1 MPSRTPSSEDALPRK
16 GALTLTRLVDYD
28 DRITDALVDRVYY
41 WSTIRKL
48 RTLRPLGS
56 RGIRED
62 DVVRILQTHV
72 ILNKDAATAAQ
83 HLLQLPALASY
94 LNSLPSKE
102 EKKHFQ
108 DHFRKYVNIYLPD
121 CPFEVTTTNRYTI
134 ITHEAATVARK
145 PIRKNETIKYLTGV
159 QVAMS
164 EADEKFLG
172 MNDFSVVMSSRKK
185 RPSLFLGPARFANHD
200 CNANAKLITMGHNG
214 MTIVSARE
222 IEVGEEITVTYG
234 EDYFGEDN
242 CECLCATCERLQRNG
257 WSKRPLASRSSSDT
271 PGPESSTKTKRKFTP
286 DVTPVVASPASSK
299 RQKTQHPS
307 SASRASPQSDIL
319 GSAFFKPTQKLK
331 HRYGKVGRPPKRTYE
346 TARSTSPSSSTT
358 EDASQTSSVT
368 TDPTSVDEP
377 PAESDLSDLSESYEL
392 DDTLREVIQRKPKPI
407 RMTTRQTLRKQLSI
421 PIPTIEG
428 TDSDLEDDVSI
439 DRRKPGDYT
448 LTPRLLTSAVSRWVE
463 CRNCDDYFIQHEAKL
478 TRINCPRCERHSKL
492 YGYAWPKTDKE
503 GKHDTEERILDHR
516 TVNRFLHPS
525 EER

>member
-1 MPSRTPSSEDALPRK
+1 
-16 GALTLTRLVDYD
+16 
-28 DRITDALVDRVYY
+28 
-41 WSTIRKL
+41 
-48 RTLRPLGS
+48 
-56 RGIRED
+56 
-62 DVVRILQTHV
+62 
-72 ILNKDAATAAQ
+72 
-83 HLLQLPALASY
+83 
-94 LNSLPSKE
+94 
-102 EKKHFQ
+102 
-108 DHFRKYVNIYLPD
+108 
-121 CPFEVTTTNRYTI
+121 
-134 ITHEAATVARK
+134 
-145 PIRKNETIKYLTGV
+145 
-159 QVAMS
+159 
-164 EADEKFLG
+164 
-172 MNDFSVVMSSRKK
+172 
-185 RPSLFLGPARFANHD
+185 
-200 CNANAKLITMGHNG
+200 
-214 MTIVSARE
+214 MTIVSARD

-257 WSKRPLASRSSSDT
+257 WSKRPVASRSSSDT
-271 PGPESSTKTKRKFTP
+271 PGPESSTKNKRKFTP

-299 RQKTQHPS
+299 RQKIQHPS
-307 SASRASPQSDIL
+307 SASKASPQVPSIKKENSVSSALEKPTRVPIVKSETSASSSLRAVVTNDSESDIL

-331 HRYGKVGRPPKRTYE
+331 HRYGKVGRPSKRTYE
-346 TARSTSPSSSTT
+346 TTRSTSPSSSSSTT

-392 DDTLREVIQRKPKPI
+392 DDTLREVIQRKPKPV

-428 TDSDLEDDVSI
+428 TDSDVEDDASI

-525 EER
+525 EERTTKKSRKSLSQMVSERERSLRESEEAESLEGRRRSRRRYSS